1 MKYCPKCNKLYE
13 DNFSYCSSCGTKLES
28 MIQYDIF
35 GEPINN
41 NKEPNY
47 QGSATLVNN
56 DKKNKLEKAS
66 EMLALL
72 SIGLSMIPLYGILI
86 CFVAM
91 VLNIKMYSTEKK
103 HLGYLIISIVTL
115 IFSVVF
121 LFLIIKYGSLSEL
134 SEIVE
139 EP

>member
-91 VLNIKMYSTEKK
+91 VLNIKMYSIEKK
-103 HLGYLIISIVTL
+103 QLVCVLRY
-115 IFSVVF
+115 
-121 LFLIIKYGSLSEL
+121 KNQSLNKAK
-134 SEIVE
+134 
-139 EP
+139 